1 MMNLEEIKALMQ
13 EFDQSGIH
21 KMSLEIEN
29 LSLKLEKETMIN
41 KMMKVAPPTLAPA
54 EPVVAMAAEGPSAV
68 AVTAVPAQEPVQEN
82 AGEVPVKS
90 PVVGTFYQASAPD
103 AAPFVTVGQRVQ
115 KGQTLCIIEAMKMMN
130 EIAAP
135 VSGEVVKILVN
146 QEDMVEYD
154 QTIMLIKEG

>member
-29 LSLKLEKETMIN
+29 LSLKLEKESMIN
-41 KMMKVAPPTLAPA
+41 KMMKVAPPVLSQEP
-54 EPVVAMAAEGPSAV
+54 PVVAMAVEGPSAV
-68 AVTAVPAQEPVQEN
+68 AVTAAPAQESP
-82 AGEVPVKS
+82 GEVPVKS

>member
-1 MMNLEEIKALMQ
+1 MMNLEEIKGLIQ
-13 EFDQSGIH
+13 EFDQSGVH
-21 KMSLEIEN
+21 KMKLEMEG
-29 LSLKLEKETMIN
+29 LSLNLEKESVLN
-41 KMMKVAPPTLAPA
+41 KAFKASKPVFTPTEMASSAQPVMEQSVTVSTPP
-54 EPVVAMAAEGPSAV
+54 AA
-68 AVTAVPAQEPVQEN
+68 PVQEN
-82 AGEVPVKS
+82 PGEVPVKS

-103 AAPFVTVGQRVQ
+103 AAPFVAVGQRVQ

-135 VSGEVVKILVN
+135 VSGEVVRILVN